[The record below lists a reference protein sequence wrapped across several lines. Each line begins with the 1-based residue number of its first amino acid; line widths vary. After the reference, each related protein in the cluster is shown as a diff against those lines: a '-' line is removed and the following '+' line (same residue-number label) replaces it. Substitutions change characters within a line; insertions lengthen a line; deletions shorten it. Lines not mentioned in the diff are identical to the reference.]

1 MAQPMT
7 DSATTE
13 PADGTEAPKT
23 EAKPPTRLILVRH
36 AVTAHTG
43 PLLSG
48 RMPGIDLSEK
58 GVGQAEAAATRLA
71 ALPIAAVYA
80 SPIERTTQTARYIAA
95 HLGLEVLPLPGVIE
109 ADYGDWTGG
118 KIADLAKT
126 DEWKVVQAAPSR
138 AQFPGGESI
147 RAMQARMVD
156 ALDAVVAAHPHE
168 TVVVVSHA
176 DPIKSA
182 IAHYTGMHLDLFQR
196 LHVSPAS
203 ATVLDFHAYGVL
215 LVKCNDTGGLADLL
229 PEPESEA
236 RSRDRRNRVRSR
248 RRDRRGRVRRAR
260 RAHVRDPG
268 AQGCGDA
275 VGARREGAGALLAN
289 EAEQFLDRIAE
300 EHPEEPGTFGELAG
314 SGAVEEDEP
323 LFRARL
329 IGIGFD
335 PERSLVLLE
344 LREQAADDDEPPPA
358 VEESEGHVARLYAT
372 RAQIR
377 AMLANGIVAV
387 SAGRPKCPLC
397 DFPMD
402 PDGHICPRMN

>member
-1 MAQPMT
+1 M
-7 DSATTE
+7 SKTE
-13 PADGTEAPKT
+13 SPVASETPADASEKT
-23 EAKPPTRLILVRH
+23 ETAPPEKPKPPTRLVLVRH

-80 SPIERTTQTARYIAA
+80 SPIERTTQTAGCIAA
-95 HLGLEVLPLPGVIE
+95 HHHLDVLPLPGVIE

-126 DEWKVVQAAPSR
+126 AEWKVVQVAPSR

-203 ATVLDFHAYGVL
+203 ATVLDFHPYGVL
-215 LVKCNDTGGLADLL
+215 LVKCNDTGGLDDLL
-229 PEPESEA
+229 P
-236 RSRDRRNRVRSR
+236 
-248 RRDRRGRVRRAR
+248 
-260 RAHVRDPG
+260 
-268 AQGCGDA
+268 
-275 VGARREGAGALLAN
+275 
-289 EAEQFLDRIAE
+289 
-300 EHPEEPGTFGELAG
+300 
-314 SGAVEEDEP
+314 
-323 LFRARL
+323 
-329 IGIGFD
+329 
-335 PERSLVLLE
+335 
-344 LREQAADDDEPPPA
+344 DD
-358 VEESEGHVARLYAT
+358 G
-372 RAQIR
+372 
-377 AMLANGIVAV
+377 
-387 SAGRPKCPLC
+387 
-397 DFPMD
+397 
-402 PDGHICPRMN
+402 